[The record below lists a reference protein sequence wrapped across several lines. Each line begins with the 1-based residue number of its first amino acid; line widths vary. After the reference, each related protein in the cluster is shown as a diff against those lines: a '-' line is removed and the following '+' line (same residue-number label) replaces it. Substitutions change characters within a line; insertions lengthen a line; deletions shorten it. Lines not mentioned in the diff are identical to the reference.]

1 MSKLLL
7 LAGAATALA
16 VVSARAASVR
26 GLATQTVEVAHREPS
41 RSVWDSVYTD
51 SQAVRGDSVYKETCV
66 KCHGATLAGAD
77 EGTPLT
83 GTTFLGNWNGLTVG
97 ELYEKV
103 RTTMP
108 PDKPK
113 SIPPQQLADVVA
125 YMLAKNLFPAGTKP
139 LATDAEALKD
149 IKIVGSKP

>member
-16 VVSARAASVR
+16 LASARGSAVP
-26 GLATQTVEVAHREPS
+26 GLDTQTVGAAHREPT
-41 RSVWDSVYTD
+41 RSVWDSVFTD

-66 KCHGATLAGAD
+66 KCHGATLAGGD
-77 EGTPLT
+77 DGTPLT
-83 GTTFLGNWNGLTVG
+83 GANFLGNWNGLTVG
-97 ELYEKV
+97 ELYEKI

-125 YMLAKNLFPAGTKP
+125 YMLAKNLFPAGAKP
-139 LATDAEALKD
+139 LATDGDALKD
-149 IKIVGSKP
+149 IKIIGNKP